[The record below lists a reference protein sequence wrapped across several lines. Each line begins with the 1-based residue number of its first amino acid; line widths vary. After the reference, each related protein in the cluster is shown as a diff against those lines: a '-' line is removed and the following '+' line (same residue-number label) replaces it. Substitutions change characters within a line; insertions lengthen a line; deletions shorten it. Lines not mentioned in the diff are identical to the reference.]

1 MDNNSETISRTSN
14 KSSNESSTSDEDY
27 YLDKSAVIKL
37 CVLTSSIIVILFLI
51 AFTFFIKKDITANQ
65 MALEQYNNQLEDIKV
80 SLNVSRTELEKQVK
94 DYIDTNYGVLSER
107 DEKVDKLVIY
117 FRQQDARLSNIEKA
131 LSEF

>member
-1 MDNNSETISRTSN
+1 MEN
-14 KSSNESSTSDEDY
+14 KTEAVIESSSES
-27 YLDKSAVIKL
+27 YLDRSAVIKL
-37 CVLTSSIIVILFLI
+37 CVLTSSIVVVLFLV
-51 AFTFFIKKDITANQ
+51 AFTFLVKKEITANQ
-65 MALEQYNNQLEDIKV
+65 LAMEQSNIQIADIKQ

>member
-1 MDNNSETISRTSN
+1 MENNTETPIEAEIG
-14 KSSNESSTSDEDY
+14 SSTESS
-27 YLDKSAVIKL
+27 LDKNAVIKL
-37 CVLTSSIIVILFLI
+37 CILTSSIVVVLFLL

-65 MALEQYNNQLEDIKV
+65 LVMEQHNIQIEEIKQ

-107 DEKVDKLVIY
+107 DEKVDKLIIY

-131 LSEF
+131 LAEF

>member
-1 MDNNSETISRTSN
+1 MCAN
-14 KSSNESSTSDEDY
+14 KFY
-27 YLDKSAVIKL
+27 RRCFIFGCLH
-37 CVLTSSIIVILFLI
+37 
-51 AFTFFIKKDITANQ
+51 FFVKKDITANQ
-65 MALEQYNNQLEDIKV
+65 LALEQYNNQITEIKQ
-80 SLNVSRTELEKQVK
+80 SLNVSRVELEKQVK

>member
-1 MDNNSETISRTSN
+1 MENNTETPIEAPI
-14 KSSNESSTSDEDY
+14 ESS
-27 YLDKSAVIKL
+27 LDRNAVIKL
-37 CVLTSSIIVILFLI
+37 CILTSSIVVVLFLV

-65 MALEQYNNQLEDIKV
+65 LVMEQHNIQIEEIKQ

-107 DEKVDKLVIY
+107 DEKVDKLIIY

-131 LSEF
+131 LAEF

>member
-1 MDNNSETISRTSN
+1 MENNTETII
-14 KSSNESSTSDEDY
+14 ESSAESS
-27 YLDKSAVIKL
+27 LDKSAIIKL
-37 CVLTSSIIVILFLI
+37 SVLTSSIIVIVFLV
-51 AFTFFIKKDITANQ
+51 AFTFFVKKDITANQ
-65 MALEQYNNQLEDIKV
+65 LAMEQYNSQIEEMKQA
-80 SLNVSRTELEKQVK
+80 LNISRTELEKQVK

>member
-1 MDNNSETISRTSN
+1 MENNTETPI
-14 KSSNESSTSDEDY
+14 EVEIGSSTVSS
-27 YLDKSAVIKL
+27 LDKNAVIKL
-37 CVLTSSIIVILFLI
+37 CILTSSIVVVLFLL

-65 MALEQYNNQLEDIKV
+65 LVMEQHNIQIEEIKQ

-107 DEKVDKLVIY
+107 DEKVDKLIIY

-131 LSEF
+131 LAEF